1 MNSCFARFSNSQS
14 LQAPV
19 LLNFFKFTT
28 KKLEKTAVFTGDIKY
43 SYCGEQLAEHRQ
55 RTLILSL
62 ICFSNV
68 SALTLNVSF
77 YL

>member
-19 LLNFFKFTT
+19 LLNFFKLTT

-43 SYCGEQLAEHRQ
+43 SYCGEQLAEHR
-55 RTLILSL
+55 
-62 ICFSNV
+62 
-68 SALTLNVSF
+68 
-77 YL
+77 